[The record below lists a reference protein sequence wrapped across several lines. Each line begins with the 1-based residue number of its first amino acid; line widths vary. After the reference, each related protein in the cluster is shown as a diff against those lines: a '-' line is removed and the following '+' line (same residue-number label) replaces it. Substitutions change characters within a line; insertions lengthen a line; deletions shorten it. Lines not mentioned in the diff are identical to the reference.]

1 MRYPTIQFAVL
12 RGHATANP
20 WLVAFGATCEHYTEF
35 QGPSTLA
42 ATYGTKR
49 DMFRWF
55 LAETDLPWLILVDDD
70 GVLTPASRPLLES
83 TADVTT
89 PHVIST
95 AGIEGHPTS
104 FVPTA
109 CKFSRRAVEA
119 LIDAWIAPK
128 KGDCGCNGFHGAC
141 IRAGFA
147 PVKAGD
153 IGHIFPVIA
162 WPGPVFTPQP
172 SFTVKQMMAQ
182 WDGDVA
188 DMDASSHDLR
198 TKEKE

>member
-1 MRYPTIQFAVL
+1 
-12 RGHATANP
+12 
-20 WLVAFGATCEHYTEF
+20 
-35 QGPSTLA
+35 
-42 ATYGTKR
+42 
-49 DMFRWF
+49 MFRWF

-119 LIDAWIAPK
+119 LIDAWIVPK

-172 SFTVKQMMAQ
+172 SFTVKQMMALWDVADPVAGVCDLRTKEKEFAWPGPVFTPQPSFTVKQMMAQ